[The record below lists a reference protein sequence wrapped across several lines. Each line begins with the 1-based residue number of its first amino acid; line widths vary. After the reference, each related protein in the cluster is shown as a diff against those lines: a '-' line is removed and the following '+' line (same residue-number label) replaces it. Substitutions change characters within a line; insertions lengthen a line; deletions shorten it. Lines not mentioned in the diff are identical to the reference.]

1 MKSFQEILALI
12 FLLLFSESNAQNLQK
27 LDQRSFQQA
36 QSWRS
41 PASDEMFGICSGSV
55 LPAATLLPAGLYA
68 FSTFGKRKDSCLAAK
83 AISIGTAGAAGILVS
98 QGLKILFRR
107 PRPFE
112 STDGTAHL
120 QPIPDRWSMPS
131 GHSSLAFSTATALCL
146 EFPRWEVIAPS
157 LIWAGGVGFSRVML
171 GRHYP
176 GDVLAGAFTGAA
188 CAWANHALNKK
199 LREKWQRKIK
209 HCRH

>member
-1 MKSFQEILALI
+1 MWLKLNGLREILAI
-12 FLLLFSESNAQNLQK
+12 LLLLLASESNAQNLQK
-27 LDQRSFQQA
+27 LDQRSFRQA

-41 PASDEMFGICSGSV
+41 PASDEIFGIYSGSV

-83 AISIGTAGAAGILVS
+83 AITIGTAGAAGILVS

-112 STDGTAHL
+112 SMDGTPA

-146 EFPRWEVIAPS
+146 EFPRWEVITPS
-157 LIWAGGVGFSRVML
+157 LLWAGGVGFSRVML
-171 GRHYP
+171 GHHYP

-199 LREKWQRKIK
+199 LREKWKGK
-209 HCRH
+209 K